1 MRYTLLLAGGS
12 LILVMSGCKRETQ
25 ADLDAKDPAAYARSM
40 KQDVQQFV
48 QESKQ
53 NLRSVKDQA
62 PLFLEKLE
70 AYPSHPVGD
79 NGPIYEEL
87 TKKCKEL
94 VEAASR
100 SGDVRKKLDELAAI
114 ANRLPG

>member
-1 MRYTLLLAGGS
+1 MRHNWLFAAVS
-12 LILVMSGCKRETQ
+12 LVLFISGCKRETQ
-25 ADLDAKDPAAYARSM
+25 ADLDAKDPAVYARSI
-40 KQDVQQFV
+40 KEDVKQFV

-53 NLRSVKDQA
+53 NPRSVKDQA

-70 AYPSHPVGD
+70 AYPSHAVGD

-114 ANRLPG
+114 ANKLPG